1 MARLTNHGRKKT
13 HFLRTIQTLT
23 RVKKV
28 GLSGCVKASVWQAAC
43 AVLNDSQCA
52 FKFKL
57 SKEGGNVHH
66 AGIKSIGTAEK
77 LIKASLLCSSR
88 EDLRSAFQERSDAE
102 TAADNPETCVMLL
115 QNLVGVARAE

>member
-13 HFLRTIQTLT
+13 HFLRTVQTLT

-57 SKEGGNVHH
+57 SKKVETY
-66 AGIKSIGTAEK
+66 ITPKSKAIG
-77 LIKASLLCSSR
+77 LLRKHRSCAPLVKIL
-88 EDLRSAFQERSDAE
+88 DLLFKKG
-102 TAADNPETCVMLL
+102 VMRRQQLM
-115 QNLVGVARAE
+115 VS